1 MMRVLIFVVLTAA
14 SIGAFTTAPART
26 TSRRDPLVRG
36 PTTMPRRWQ
45 TIMTTTS
52 KFQLKIMASKYS
64 PPSELDETTK
74 TTIKTL
80 PTPKIGDVVRYYD
93 VDGGKS
99 DGQILVGKIS
109 LVQSITSSSSGR
121 NNNSA
126 SPSNIDGTNKWLV
139 EIAEM
144 EDVGDGYYA
153 EYPYRKRPRPALRKL
168 EEIAPLP
175 ASYVRTEDA
184 YKIPVDRATGRPLP
198 NYANYD
204 LVGYEGPDALIIN
217 DDVVTADGVE
227 YERIKFILLRDTAI
241 AGIAGT
247 IFVELFK
254 GTEAAVV
261 YAGGALAGVA
271 YLFFLGIKTDT
282 LGGDSRLGSNIS
294 NVRFLF
300 PVGVLV
306 AVASYNVMRGNANP
320 VSSPGMFSLVTPG
333 QFGEAMIGFLTYRVP
348 LFVRQLFPVASET
361 LVDSM
366 PGSAAMAVRMA
377 SDLNKSKV
385 TTSSTIPSTFD
396 RDDNLVTILLVSGPQ
411 GTGKST
417 LVNRLLEEDDRFLR
431 PNYIDRVS
439 DGVKYERLES
449 RGEFLDM
456 DATGRYGL
464 SSDGLLEAA
473 KKAKSTSKVVVVD
486 ADVNLAKKLV
496 TLTGTRL
503 VGVWIGLDNI
513 NNFESQLRAKI
524 ISGDIVIPD
533 GDTENAVLRARVRQA
548 VKDIE
553 FGVVS
558 GVFDFTILND
568 DVEDSVRQLKEAA
581 NYCFS

>member
-1 MMRVLIFVVLTAA
+1 MRVLIFIALTT

-26 TSRRDPLVRG
+26 TSRRDHPLVRD
-36 PTTMPRRWQ
+36 PTTTPRRWQ

-52 KFQLKIMASKYS
+52 KFQLKMASKYS
-64 PPSELDETTK
+64 PPSDLDETTK
-74 TTIKTL
+74 TTTKTL
-80 PTPKIGDVVRYYD
+80 PTPKIGDVVRYFD
-93 VDGGKS
+93 VDGGKF

-109 LVQSITSSSSGR
+109 LVQSINS
-121 NNNSA
+121 NNSA
-126 SPSNIDGTNKWLV
+126 SSTTDGTHKWLV

-168 EEIAPLP
+168 ENIAPLP

-184 YKIPVDRATGRPLP
+184 YKIPIDRATGRPIP
-198 NYANYD
+198 SYANYD
-204 LVGYEGPDALIIN
+204 LVGYQGPDALIIN
-217 DDVVTADGVE
+217 DDVVAADGVE

-241 AGIAGT
+241 AGIVGT

-282 LGGDSRLGSNIS
+282 LGGDSRLGSNVS

-333 QFGEAMIGFLTYRVP
+333 QFGEAMIGFLTYRIP

-361 LVDSM
+361 LVDSL
-366 PGSAAMAVRMA
+366 PGSAAMAVRLA
-377 SDLNKSKV
+377 SNKNKV
-385 TTSSTIPSTFD
+385 TTSTIPSTFD

-411 GTGKST
+411 GTGKTT

-439 DGVKYERLES
+439 DGVKFEHLES
-449 RGEFLDM
+449 RGEFIFL

-464 SSDGLLEAA
+464 SNDGLLEAA
-473 KKAKSTSKVVVVD
+473 KNAKCTAKVVVVD

-513 NNFESQLRAKI
+513 NKFESQLRAKI
-524 ISGDIVIPD
+524 VSEDIVIPD
-533 GDTENAVLRARVRQA
+533 GETEEAVLRARVRQA

-558 GVFDFTILND
+558 GVFDFTILNE
-568 DVEDSVRQLKEAA
+568 DVEDSVRQLKEVA
-581 NYCFS
+581 NYCFSG

>member
-1 MMRVLIFVVLTAA
+1 
-14 SIGAFTTAPART
+14 
-26 TSRRDPLVRG
+26 
-36 PTTMPRRWQ
+36 
-45 TIMTTTS
+45 MTPTS
-52 KFQLKIMASKYS
+52 KFQLKKIMMASKYS
-64 PPSELDETTK
+64 PPSDLDEMTK
-74 TTIKTL
+74 STPKTL
-80 PTPKIGDVVRYYD
+80 PTPKIGDIVRYYD

-109 LVQSITSSSSGR
+109 LVQSIISPPSSSSSSSSSSS
-121 NNNSA
+121 NNSA
-126 SPSNIDGTNKWLV
+126 SSSTTIDGTNKWLV

-168 EEIAPLP
+168 EHIAPLP

-184 YKIPVDRATGRPLP
+184 YKVPIDRTTGRPIP
-198 NYANYD
+198 TYTSYD
-204 LVGYEGPDALIIN
+204 IVGYKGPDALIIN
-217 DDVVTADGVE
+217 DDIVSADGIE

-241 AGIAGT
+241 AGIVGT
-247 IFVELFK
+247 IFVELYK
-254 GTEAAVV
+254 GAEAAVV

-271 YLFFLGIKTDT
+271 YLFFLGVKTDT
-282 LGGDSRLGSNIS
+282 LGDGDSRLGSNIS

-300 PVGVLV
+300 PVGILV
-306 AVASYNVMRGNANP
+306 TVASYNLMRGDSNP

-333 QFGEAMIGFLTYRVP
+333 QFGEAMIGFLTYRIP

-361 LVDSM
+361 IVNSM
-366 PGSAAMAVRMA
+366 PGSPAMAVRVA
-377 SDLNKSKV
+377 SDINKNKV
-385 TTSSTIPSTFD
+385 TTSIPSSFD

-411 GTGKST
+411 GTGKTT

-439 DGVKYERLES
+439 DGVKFERIES
-449 RGEFLDM
+449 RGEFLEM

-464 SSDGLLEAA
+464 SSDGLLEAT
-473 KKAKSTSKVVVVD
+473 KKAKSTAKVVVVD

-496 TLTGTRL
+496 TLSGTRL

-513 NNFESQLRAKI
+513 NKFESQLRAKI

-533 GDTENAVLRARVRQA
+533 GETEEAVLRARVRQA

-558 GVFDFTILND
+558 GVFDFTILNED
-568 DVEDSVRQLKEAA
+568 IEDSVRQLKEAA

>member
-1 MMRVLIFVVLTAA
+1 MLVLIFVVLTT
-14 SIGAFTTAPART
+14 SIGAFTAPART
-26 TSRRDPLVRG
+26 TSRRDPLVRD
-36 PTTMPRRWQ
+36 PTTTPRQWQ

-52 KFQLKIMASKYS
+52 KFQLKMASKYS
-64 PPSELDETTK
+64 PPSDLDETTN
-74 TTIKTL
+74 TTTKTL

-93 VDGGKS
+93 IDGGKS

-109 LVQSITSSSSGR
+109 LVQSMKTSSSS
-121 NNNSA
+121 NNSA
-126 SPSNIDGTNKWLV
+126 SSTIDGTNKWLV

-168 EEIAPLP
+168 ENIAPLP

-184 YKIPVDRATGRPLP
+184 YKIPIDRATGCPLP
-198 NYANYD
+198 SYASYD
-204 LVGYEGPDALIIN
+204 LVRYEGPDALLIN
-217 DDVVTADGVE
+217 DDVVAADGLE

-282 LGGDSRLGSNIS
+282 LGGDSRLGSNVS

-300 PVGVLV
+300 PVGILV

-333 QFGEAMIGFLTYRVP
+333 QFGEAMIGFLTYRIP

-366 PGSAAMAVRMA
+366 PGSAAMAVRLA
-377 SDLNKSKV
+377 SDVNKSKV
-385 TTSSTIPSTFD
+385 TTSIIPSTFD
-396 RDDNLVTILLVSGPQ
+396 RNDNLVTILLVSGPQ
-411 GTGKST
+411 GTGKTT
-417 LVNRLLEEDDRFLR
+417 LVNRLLKEDDRFLR

-439 DGVKYERLES
+439 DGVKFERLES

-464 SSDGLLEAA
+464 SNDGLLEAA
-473 KKAKSTSKVVVVD
+473 KEAKSTAKVVVVD
-486 ADVNLAKKLV
+486 ADVKLAKKLV

-513 NNFESQLRAKI
+513 NKFESQLRAKI
-524 ISGDIVIPD
+524 VSEDNVIPD
-533 GDTENAVLRARVRQA
+533 GETEEAVLRARVRQA

-558 GVFDFTILND
+558 GVFDFTILNE